1 MKAQTFVEYIQNPAQ
16 INAEVGA
23 ELQKI
28 VGKYPYFYAA
38 QTLFLKYLK
47 QTNKSVFEEELQ
59 KRSVFINNKSILDDF
74 LAKEFFVETVA
85 ETETEAESEEEMLT
99 FENEMIP
106 FENPQAEQIEEPAES
121 EANETVQEEKEEEFL
136 FELTESPQN
145 ATDDDDIQ
153 ITFET
158 EKPANSEEP
167 LAFEIEEEE
176 EPQQEP
182 LPEEIQVEEPQQ
194 EPLPE
199 ENQTEEATPIVE
211 FTEKQTEAEEVKEL
225 AETPNEPIA
234 PEKPL
239 SLAETILLRIQQMKE
254 NKTQSFS
261 ETEVESKSVEEEK
274 KTLQEEQQSIVDKFL
289 SYDEVPQI
297 SVENMSENQFDKSE
311 RSVQEGEYVTETMAK
326 IYVQQKKNSKAIK
339 IYEQL
344 ALQFPQKSV
353 YFAQKISELQ

>member
-74 LAKEFFVETVA
+74 LEKEFFVETVA

-145 ATDDDDIQ
+145 TTDDDDIQ

-182 LPEEIQVEEPQQ
+182 LPEE
-194 EPLPE
+194 
-199 ENQTEEATPIVE
+199 NQTEEAIPIVE

-254 NKTQSFS
+254 NETQSFS

-274 KTLQEEQQSIVDKFL
+274 KTLQEEQQSIIDKFL

>member
-16 INAEVGA
+16 INAEAGA

-28 VGKYPYFYAA
+28 VEKYPYFYAA

-47 QTNKSVFEEELQ
+47 QTNNSVFEEELQ
-59 KRSVFINNKSILDDF
+59 KRSVFINNKSILNDF
-74 LAKEFFVETVA
+74 LSKEFFVETVA
-85 ETETEAESEEEMLT
+85 ETETESEEEMLT

-106 FENPQAEQIEEPAES
+106 FENPQTEQIEETAES

-158 EKPANSEEP
+158 EKPASSEES
-167 LAFEIEEEE
+167 LAFEIEEDE
-176 EPQQEP
+176 EPQQES
-182 LPEEIQVEEPQQ
+182 LLEEIQV
-194 EPLPE
+194 
-199 ENQTEEATPIVE
+199 EEATPIVE
-211 FTEKQTEAEEVKEL
+211 FTEKQTEAEEIKEL
-225 AETPNEPIA
+225 AETPIEPIA

-254 NKTQSFS
+254 NETQSFS
-261 ETEVESKSVEEEK
+261 ETEVEPKSAEEEK
-274 KTLQEEQQSIVDKFL
+274 KTLQEEQQSIIDKFL

>member
-145 ATDDDDIQ
+145 TTDDDDIQ

-182 LPEEIQVEEPQQ
+182 LPEEI
-194 EPLPE
+194 
-199 ENQTEEATPIVE
+199 QTEEATPIVE

-254 NKTQSFS
+254 NETQSFS

-274 KTLQEEQQSIVDKFL
+274 KTLQEEQQSIIDKFL